1 MSQIADDEVKKWRS
15 DCCRRG
21 YAEAEIEAVFSKY
34 DINGDRA
41 LDDAEL
47 RQMTSDLEGQKVKS
61 SLLAGSYETRAYNW
75 IISQS
80 IDVILLTC
88 VKKTD

>member
-1 MSQIADDEVKKWRS
+1 LQTAAQKVITSFQLP
-15 DCCRRG
+15 CRRG

-47 RQMTSDLEGQKVKS
+47 RQMTSDLESQKV
-61 SLLAGSYETRAYNW
+61 N
-75 IISQS
+75 
-80 IDVILLTC
+80 
-88 VKKTD
+88 